1 MDAMPFTV
9 SGMTDRKHDSK
20 EPVESRPPMKAK
32 ISGFFKRHE
41 EKIVT
46 VGLCNDCSSGSCRNF
61 YNHASSPCNRL
72 DRCRNSC
79 TSTIRNYCEMKIP
92 SLIL

>member
-20 EPVESRPPMKAK
+20 EPVESRPSMKAK
-32 ISGFFKRHE
+32 ISGFLKRHE

-46 VGLCNDCSSGSCRNF
+46 IGVGAFLMIVAAAAVGI
-61 YNHASSPCNRL
+61 
-72 DRCRNSC
+72 
-79 TSTIRNYCEMKIP
+79 STIMLPLLATAWIGVV
-92 SLIL
+92 SLVPVLFVIITK